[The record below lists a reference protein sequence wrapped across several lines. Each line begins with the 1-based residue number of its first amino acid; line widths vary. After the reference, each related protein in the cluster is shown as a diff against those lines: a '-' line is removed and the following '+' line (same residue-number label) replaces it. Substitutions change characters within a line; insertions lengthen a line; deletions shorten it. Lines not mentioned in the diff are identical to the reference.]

1 MIKSIGEFKNVL
13 DTSNDIKWLDRKNI
27 KNDNVK
33 IENESSQKSFNDF
46 FVNSLMKVNELQTE
60 ANVAVEKLATGQSQN
75 LHETL
80 LIVEQ
85 AEMAFKTMN
94 QIRMKLIDAYKEV
107 MRMQI

>member
-1 MIKSIGEFKNVL
+1 MIKAVGDFQSILNNA
-13 DTSNDIKWLDRKNI
+13 DAIKWVNNKEEII
-27 KNDNVK
+27 KGSDTK
-33 IENESSQKSFNDF
+33 QSSSTKSFSDF
-46 FVNSLMKVNELQTE
+46 FLNSMSKVNELQNE

-80 LIVEQ
+80 MIVEQ

-94 QIRMKLIDAYKEV
+94 QIRMKVLDAYKEV